1 MSFLES
7 LKRKTGKWKKRL
19 GIGEEDASPSASAPS
34 SRPSSAPPPES
45 DNVTSGFSA
54 AAQHDAATSNSGP
67 LTTAGLP
74 GKSLGAWAGVRT
86 LLTSIE
92 SSTGAFPPLAAAIGG
107 LIVCIDVFEQSS
119 KQHKEYEQLRLR
131 LQDILTDLATHQL
144 TSLPR
149 ESQMT
154 KSVHRLDIEAE
165 TNNVKNIQDR
175 TSGRQLVDALAGLND
190 ITECYRRIDGHLKR
204 LTLNANLAVLGEVRE
219 QAVEARLG
227 KMSPSISATYNS
239 AESTDVQRRSCT
251 PGTREPQIK
260 SLLEW
265 ARDPGAGRTYWMN
278 GMAGTGKTTIT
289 HSVCTELD
297 ETFELGASFFCSRT
311 MPECRQVKYIIPSIA
326 YQLARFSYGFR
337 NELVKALESDP
348 DACGKAPKI
357 QYEKLIAGPLAA
369 VQAYLPKKFIVV
381 IDALDECENDDAVGQ
396 ILDLL
401 LSSPN
406 TLPVRYLVSSR
417 PEPEIHDRMVSR
429 AGARLVLHELEP
441 ASVHMDIEAYM
452 RDELKDIPL
461 TEPQWKAILL
471 RCGVLF
477 IYASTVCR
485 YIRQGHKMKSLNEA
499 VHAII
504 QSSSTPMAHGDQK
517 TINGLYLTIL
527 TNAFDKSEMSEMDK
541 ARAKD
546 LLDAVI
552 CAAEPITLGV
562 YADMLGLG
570 NAERVDALL
579 QPLRSVVNVTEK
591 TGLVATLH
599 ASFPDFMFS
608 EDRSGRFF
616 CDRKRQNIGMAQACL
631 RIIMAAE
638 PGFNICELSSSYKP
652 DNEIEGLDEHV
663 AKTISPQLNYASRY
677 WSKHLNLG
685 EYRPELINIVRDF
698 FSSRLL
704 LWMEVVNLI
713 KHKHHATSIIQDA
726 EKWCTEHKAPEGLI
740 ALAHDASQ
748 FVSVFA
754 NHPVSQSTPHIYLS
768 MLPFWPRSRPISAAY
783 LPRTSGLVRLT
794 GTAINRRQLALIATW
809 KVSTREVGSMGLT
822 GDGSRLVAP
831 SENSIEVYDTTTGE
845 SVLSLTDKRAKNVD
859 YVAVSPDGT
868 SVVFSGED
876 RLAYVWDM
884 KNEGTVT
891 QLFPDDIS
899 GAGCIAF
906 SNDGSR
912 IACGLG
918 GGDVYLCGLQQE
930 AGSVVRLSGHSSS
943 VSSVVFSPNGL
954 HLASGSYD
962 KTVRVWKIRTGR
974 PVGKPFKDH
983 TASVLSVSYSDDGS
997 RLVSASLDAIRV
1009 WDPQTGQTVLGPLT
1023 AHSSAV
1029 SSVSFSPGGAFIAS
1043 GSWDHT
1049 IRVYDAHTGHTVL
1062 GPLHGHTDAVNR
1074 VMYSPDGTRLYS
1086 CSDDGT
1092 VRTWNVQDRGT
1103 SDALSTASGVS
1114 IAILS
1119 VRYSHSGRHIVS
1131 GSFDGT
1137 VHVWDVRT
1145 GELVRGPLPGHEE
1158 VVRSVNYSPDD
1169 QYIASGSDDRTLRL
1183 WDASTGNDIHGPMR
1197 GHSKSV
1203 NCVRFSA
1210 DGSALV
1216 SGSYDGTV
1224 RMWDVRTG
1232 QQTKQLLKG
1241 DTWIVSVGMSSDRR
1255 RVICGSSDGQIRVVD
1270 AHTGDTLVGPI
1281 KAHTSWVRSVEMWA
1295 DGMRFVSGSDDKSVR
1310 IWDGLTGKQAAVCGD
1325 DDWSHGG
1332 LVFSV
1337 CVSPNGLYVAS
1348 GSRDRTV
1355 YVSGVQFSPDGSHV
1369 VSCSFD
1375 GAIRFW
1381 DVSGIG
1387 AGKQGMTSA
1396 VATGGKAKANSDDRA
1411 APDQWSLDENG
1422 WMVDSHGQLLVW
1434 VPSDLR
1440 MNLEHPPTSL
1450 SIGDRTYFHLETEG
1464 WEVGDDWIHCYRT

>member
-546 LLDAVI
+546 LLDA
-552 CAAEPITLGV
+552 
-562 YADMLGLG
+562 
-570 NAERVDALL
+570 
-579 QPLRSVVNVTEK
+579 
-591 TGLVATLH
+591 
-599 ASFPDFMFS
+599 
-608 EDRSGRFF
+608 
-616 CDRKRQNIGMAQACL
+616 
-631 RIIMAAE
+631 
-638 PGFNICELSSSYKP
+638 
-652 DNEIEGLDEHV
+652 
-663 AKTISPQLNYASRY
+663 
-677 WSKHLNLG
+677 
-685 EYRPELINIVRDF
+685 
-698 FSSRLL
+698 
-704 LWMEVVNLI
+704 
-713 KHKHHATSIIQDA
+713 
-726 EKWCTEHKAPEGLI
+726 EHKAPEGLI

-754 NHPVSQSTPHIYLS
+754 NHPVSQSTPHIYVS

-783 LPRTSGLVRLT
+783 LPRTSGVVRPT

-809 KVSTREVGSMGLT
+809 KVSTTWVGSMSLT

-845 SVLSLTDKRAKNVD
+845 SVLSLTDERAKNVKF
-859 YVAVSPDGT
+859 VAVSPDGT
-868 SVVFSGED
+868 SVVFSGRD
-876 RLAYVWDM
+876 QMAYVWDM
-884 KNEGTVT
+884 KNGGTGT
-891 QLFPDDIS
+891 QLFSEYIYGVD
-899 GAGCIAF
+899 CIAF
-906 SNDGSR
+906 SSDGSR
-912 IACGLG
+912 IACGLWN
-918 GGDVYLCGLQQE
+918 GDVYLCGLQQE
-930 AGSVVRLSGHSSS
+930 AGSVVRLKGHSGS
-943 VSSVVFSPNGL
+943 VRLVVFSPDGL
-954 HLASGSYD
+954 HLASGSDD
-962 KTVRVWKIRTGR
+962 KTIRVWNVQTGR
-974 PVGKPFKDH
+974 PEGEPFKGH
-983 TASVLSVSYSDDGS
+983 TGWVWSLSYSDDGS
-997 RLVSASLDAIRV
+997 RIASASADSTIRV
-1009 WDPQTGQTVLGPLT
+1009 WDPHTGQTVLGPLT
-1023 AHSSAV
+1023 VHSSDV

-1114 IAILS
+1114 TPIWS
-1119 VRYSHSGRHIVS
+1119 VRYSYSGRHVVS
-1131 GSFDGT
+1131 GSEDGT
-1137 VHVWDVRT
+1137 MHVWDART
-1145 GELVRGPLPGHEE
+1145 GELVRGPLHGHKGG
-1158 VVRSVNYSPDD
+1158 VASVDYSPDD
-1169 QYIASGSDDRTLRL
+1169 QYIASGSGDSTLRL

-1197 GHSKSV
+1197 GHSKDV
-1203 NCVRFSA
+1203 NCVRFSP

-1216 SGSYDGTV
+1216 SGSDDGTV

-1232 QQTKQLLKG
+1232 QQTKQLLK
-1241 DTWIVSVGMSSDRR
+1241 DDSRILSVGMSSDGR
-1255 RVICGSSDGQIRVVD
+1255 RVIFGSSDGWIRVVD
-1270 AHTGDTLVGPI
+1270 VHTGDTLVGPI
-1281 KAHTSWVRSVEMWA
+1281 KAHTSQVSSMEMWA
-1295 DGMRFVSGSDDKSVR
+1295 DGMRFVSGSYDKSVQ
-1310 IWDGLTGKQAAVCGD
+1310 IWDGMTEERGAVCGD
-1325 DDWSHGG
+1325 DDWSHSD
-1332 LVFSV
+1332 VVSSV

-1348 GSRDRTV
+1348 ASYDGTV
-1355 YVSGVQFSPDGSHV
+1355 CVWDGQNGKRILGPLRGHTNDIFGVQFSPDGSRV
-1369 VSCSFD
+1369 VSCSVD

-1387 AGKQGMTSA
+1387 AGKQGVTRA

-1411 APDQWSLDENG
+1411 APDQWLLGENG

-1434 VPSDLR
+1434 VPPDLR
-1440 MNLEHPPTSL
+1440 RNLERPPTSL